1 MSAPR
6 VTSDIRCQLG
16 EGAMWSARD
25 NAIYWVDIIGQR
37 LHRLALSDGAVRS
50 WAMPEKIGWVVERRN
65 RPGFIAGL
73 QSGFAELTLEPFAIR
88 RLADPEP
95 HLPDNRMNDCTVDRD
110 GRIWAGTMEVAIVN
124 PTGSLYRLDPDLK
137 IRRMDTDYLVTNG
150 PVIDRAHTRMYHN
163 DTGRGTVY
171 RFELSADGEIANR
184 AVFLQF
190 PDSWGVPDGMAM
202 DAEDHLWIAHWGGA
216 RVSRFTPEG
225 KLDRDIRLPATQI
238 TKCVFAGENLDR
250 MFVTSAAVDHGEEPL
265 AGALFEVD
273 PGVRGVAPNL
283 FAG

>member
-1 MSAPR
+1 
-6 VTSDIRCQLG
+6 VTCDIRCQLG
-16 EGAMWSARD
+16 EGPMWSARD
-25 NAIYWVDIIGQR
+25 NAIYWVDIIGQK
-37 LHRLALSDGAVRS
+37 LHRLALADGAVRS
-50 WAMPEKIGWVVERRN
+50 WPMPEKIGWVVERRH
-65 RPGFIAGL
+65 RPGFIAGF

-88 RLADPEP
+88 QLADPEP
-95 HLPDNRMNDCTVDRD
+95 HCPDNRLNDCTVDRE

-137 IRRMDTDYLVTNG
+137 VRRMDTDYLVTNG
-150 PVIDRAHTRMYHN
+150 PVIDRAHTHLYHN

-171 RFELSADGEIANR
+171 RFELGAGGEIANR

-190 PDSWGVPDGMAM
+190 PASWGVPDGMAM

-273 PGVRGVAPNL
+273 PGVQGVAPNL